1 MRKAQYK
8 CYDEITSYG
17 LNKDSRKYIDAN
29 TPARRRLKKVLRKQ
43 ARKRIDKILCW

>member
-1 MRKAQYK
+1 MKRAQYK
-8 CYDEITSYG
+8 RYDEISNWD
-17 LNKDSRKYIDAN
+17 LNKGSHKYIDAS